1 MSIANM
7 TSRGDQLAVSVDEAA
22 RLLGVS
28 RDLAY
33 DLVRRGEL
41 PAVRL
46 GRRIVVPRRSLELL
60 LEAGA
65 IAGDGNDV
73 SDDASSPITAAAS
86 RSATSRKWA

>member
-1 MSIANM
+1 MSVANVAQE
-7 TSRGDQLAVSVDEAA
+7 RDKLAVSVDEAA

-28 RDLAY
+28 RDLVY

-46 GRRIVVPRRSLELL
+46 GRRIVVPLRSLELA
-60 LEAGA
+60 LEAAGA
-65 IAGDGNDV
+65 TGVGV
-73 SDDASSPITAAAS
+73 ELSDDANSPITAAAL

>member
-1 MSIANM
+1 MSVADVAQE
-7 TSRGDQLAVSVDEAA
+7 RDQLAVSVDEAA

-28 RDLAY
+28 RDLVY

-46 GRRIVVPRRSLELL
+46 GRRIVIPYRSLERL
-60 LEAGA
+60 LEAGSTA
-65 IAGDGNDV
+65 DAGGEL
-73 SDDASSPITAAAS
+73 SDDARSPITAAAS